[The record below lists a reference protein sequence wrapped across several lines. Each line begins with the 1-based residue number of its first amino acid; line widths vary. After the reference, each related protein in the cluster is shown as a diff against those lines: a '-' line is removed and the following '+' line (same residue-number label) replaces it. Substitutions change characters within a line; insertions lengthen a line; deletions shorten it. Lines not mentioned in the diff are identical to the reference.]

1 MDTRTPCA
9 PDRRGPIHHCRIHG
23 VSRVRNLRTAT
34 PAPAS
39 RPPAL
44 LESARSGR
52 LESESAFFSSIRSI
66 PACSQRRRAGACGRS
81 QSQQSVGLHHPRH
94 FGFSLLPIPAV
105 PEGLFRLAPIGL
117 LLGWYFGLGK
127 RQIRYVK
134 ETWRDRYK
142 RKPWNKPLL
151 IAFSI
156 LIGTFIVLTVADKLV
171 SGLH

>member
-1 MDTRTPCA
+1 M
-9 PDRRGPIHHCRIHG
+9 
-23 VSRVRNLRTAT
+23 SRVRNLRTAT

-44 LESARSGR
+44 WNPLAAVGWSLLFSPAFGAFLHARNADALGR
-52 LESESAFFSSIRSI
+52 ADEAKANRVWVYIIL
-66 PACSQRRRAGACGRS
+66 G
-81 QSQQSVGLHHPRH
+81 H

-156 LIGTFIVLTVADKLV
+156 LIGTFIVLTVADQLV